1 MDERLERLRAE
12 HVNIMNRL
20 RDAESMRDMLR
31 DNIAEMIG
39 DLETQNQEIESTYKD
54 MHDIE
59 DEILRL
65 SGT

>member
-20 RDAESMRDMLR
+20 RDVESMRDMLR

>member
-1 MDERLERLRAE
+1 MGERLERLRAE

-31 DNIAEMIG
+31 DNIAEMVG

-54 MHDIE
+54 M
-59 DEILRL
+59 RPYA
-65 SGT
+65 

>member
-12 HVNIMNRL
+12 HANILNRL
-20 RDAESMRDMLR
+20 RDAGSVRDMLR
-31 DNIAEMIG
+31 GNIAEMIG
-39 DLETQNQEIESTYKD
+39 DLETQNQEIESTYKV

>member
-1 MDERLERLRAE
+1 MDERLERLRTE

-31 DNIAEMIG
+31 ANIAEMIG

-54 MHDIE
+54 MNDIE

>member
-31 DNIAEMIG
+31 ANIAEMIG
-39 DLETQNQEIESTYKD
+39 DLEIQNQEIESTYKD

>member
-12 HVNIMNRL
+12 HANIMNRL

-39 DLETQNQEIESTYKD
+39 DLDTQNQEIESTYKD

>member
-1 MDERLERLRAE
+1 
-12 HVNIMNRL
+12 MNRL
-20 RDAESMRDMLR
+20 GDAESIRDMLR
-31 DNIAEMIG
+31 GNIAEMIG
-39 DLETQNQEIESTYKD
+39 DLDTQNQEVESTYKD

>member
-12 HVNIMNRL
+12 HANIMNRL